1 MDLSYRMD
9 LLMLQQL
16 QSSWAQSSVHGTNT
30 YMTVEKYIVCF
41 CLLLLLHLM
50 LIRWFQTHTLKFLA
64 LQHEN
69 RSICHIWFPYMF
81 KREVC
86 KHGWKIKV
94 DAFKPVSL
102 QIVPPQT
109 QWFSQCYGVSLKASN
124 SVTDYCKISLQI
136 RRL

>member
-50 LIRWFQTHTLKFLA
+50 LIRWFQTH
-64 LQHEN
+64 
-69 RSICHIWFPYMF
+69 
-81 KREVC
+81 
-86 KHGWKIKV
+86 
-94 DAFKPVSL
+94 
-102 QIVPPQT
+102 
-109 QWFSQCYGVSLKASN
+109 
-124 SVTDYCKISLQI
+124 
-136 RRL
+136 